1 MMRVRGGSMI
11 MYFKG
16 TKELPL
22 TCLVAGLI
30 RSRPWPKDCL
40 MNNEEVKDLRGTW
53 QPKNCC
59 IGRLTNELLGVAN
72 ACQRIWYKLL
82 FNYCKIV
89 DLLILALLGWQS
101 KTGRSNH
108 RFCRDG
114 RMCVPTPEPESSGIL
129 HREIARLCK
138 RIFLFIPE
146 HRHFHVLS
154 VLCLSFP
161 TLGPAKTD

>member
-40 MNNEEVKDLRGTW
+40 MNNEEVKDLRGVW

-59 IGRLTNELLGVAN
+59 IGRLTNGLLGVVN
-72 ACQRIWYKLL
+72 ACQRTWYKLL

-114 RMCVPTPEPESSGIL
+114 RMCVPTPEPSQVEFCI
-129 HREIARLCK
+129 ERLLDSANVSFYLFRSIDTFMYWACYV
-138 RIFLFIPE
+138 FLS
-146 HRHFHVLS
+146 L
-154 VLCLSFP
+154 L
-161 TLGPAKTD
+161 LGPAKTY